1 MNTLITTSYINS
13 QSICEMM
20 DHTLNSPDSSSSEVI
35 YSEPTQS
42 FLLLNSLKNRHSKSL
57 SKALHNN
64 SAIRSVAFTREVD
77 ITKSAI
83 TSVAFTQD

>member
-1 MNTLITTSYINS
+1 MNTLITTSYSNS

-42 FLLLNSLKNRHSKSL
+42 FLLVLLKIDTQNL